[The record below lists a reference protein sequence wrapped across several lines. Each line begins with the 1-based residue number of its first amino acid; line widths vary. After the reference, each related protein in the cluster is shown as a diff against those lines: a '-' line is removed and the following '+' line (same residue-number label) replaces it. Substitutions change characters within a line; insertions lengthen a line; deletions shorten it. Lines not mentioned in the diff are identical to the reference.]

1 MNEYRRAKRRKV
13 EHRIEVLDCMTERVI
28 GTLSDLSE
36 TGTLLIANQPL
47 ASDALY
53 QLRFTLIDD
62 NGTSHAIDVGA
73 HELWSDQ
80 AAAPGQVWTGL
91 RFIDIAAPDLLF
103 LRSWVSAP
111 GSEHV

>member
-1 MNEYRRAKRRKV
+1 MSEFRRARRRKV
-13 EHRIEVLDCMTERVI
+13 EHRVEVFDCMAERVV
-28 GTLSDLSE
+28 GYLSDLSE

-47 ASDALY
+47 VSDALY
-53 QLRFTLIDD
+53 QLRFNLTDA
-62 NGTSHAIDVGA
+62 NGTIHAVNVGA

-91 RFIDIAAPDLLF
+91 RFIDIAALDLLL

-111 GSEHV
+111 GSEHP